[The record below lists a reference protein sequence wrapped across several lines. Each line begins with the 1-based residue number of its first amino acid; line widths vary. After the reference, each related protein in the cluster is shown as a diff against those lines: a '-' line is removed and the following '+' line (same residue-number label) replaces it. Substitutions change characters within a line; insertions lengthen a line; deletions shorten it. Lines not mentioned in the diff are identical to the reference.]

1 MLEKLLDEAV
11 RDLVSNRRLLL
22 LQALNEL
29 PDEVPRLGLHLQDVI
44 IGCQTQIR
52 DVSVQGLEEHR
63 EDTVSQIYQVYS
75 SVINDCFE
83 SSHQQHLVF
92 NHWLITFFDA
102 VL

>member
-1 MLEKLLDEAV
+1 MLEKFLDETV
-11 RDLVSNRRLLL
+11 CDLVSNRRLLL
-22 LQALNEL
+22 LQALNKL
-29 PDEVPRLGLHLQDVI
+29 PDEVTSLCLHLQDII
-44 IGCQTQIR
+44 IGCQTQIG
-52 DVSVQGLEEHR
+52 DVSVKGLEEHR

-83 SSHQQHLVF
+83 SSHQKHLVF